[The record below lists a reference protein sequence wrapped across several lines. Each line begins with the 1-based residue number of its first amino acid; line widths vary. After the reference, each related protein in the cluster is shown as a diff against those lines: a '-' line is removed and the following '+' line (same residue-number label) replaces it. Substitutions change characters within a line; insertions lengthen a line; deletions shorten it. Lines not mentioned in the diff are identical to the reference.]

1 MKNKLF
7 LMILIASLGVNAL
20 FSNDEDSLV
29 TIHAIDTN
37 LPDLLSILAK
47 ESGFNIVTGPN
58 VNSSELLTIHLDD
71 VPINEAINLIVRA
84 AGLSYEIV
92 GNSILVA
99 DPGKLIEDVG
109 IMPYVISLKYANAP
123 DVAKLLSNITEQ
135 VTVDKTGNNLLVSAS
150 PKKISEIEEVVA
162 KVDLPATQIML
173 EAKLIEVGLSDDDK
187 LGIDWAKLSQL
198 SLIFAETGQPIDLG
212 GGNMSGSLIPGNSF
226 SLQPN
231 AEGTGYDVIENLNPT
246 TMGQLPEEMYFQR
259 LSSGNDFGLSR
270 QLTAFDVT
278 LDFLLKNNKADI
290 LANSKVV
297 TLNGHE
303 ATISMVDVVP
313 YILSSGGVGGQV
325 QVQREEVGIKLH
337 ILPTVNK
344 DGFITTKVTP
354 EVSSIYDFIGPDRNI
369 PWVKKRTSTTTI
381 RVKDNETIVIA
392 GLLSADKKKVQ
403 SKFPFLW
410 RIPWLGPKLFVHNSI
425 VENKTDLI
433 IQITPK
439 IIHNEKKDIPEAKF
453 IDSGIEVGNALKGVE
468 SDLMNDLEQ
477 EVLKQLIET
486 VKETSEKDD
495 IMKLQKALG
504 MPEQNITGSWDTK
517 TDEYIQEYLGTNEE
531 AEDTPEPDKEDLQE
545 DLRKED
551 LKQLIKTVN
560 KNSSKDD
567 IMKLQKALE
576 IPEQEIDGIWGP
588 KTEEYIKEHLKEK
601 QEATKQ

>member
-588 KTEEYIKEHLKEK
+588 KTEEYIKEHLKEE
-601 QEATKQ
+601 QEGTKQ

>member
-601 QEATKQ
+601 QEGTKQ